1 MSKQFNQ
8 TSAFK
13 ALGAGIILI
22 QLFDL
27 LIHAATNQLE
37 ILRVS
42 SNVILLLWLA
52 VTALGRYNTK
62 FLSLAVGSI
71 GGYLALNFI
80 FLALEGVTNVEQ
92 GGELRGMLF
101 LLMSLTV
108 AASFLLIHVHKRFQ
122 SG

>member
-8 TSAFK
+8 TRAFK
-13 ALGAGIILI
+13 ALGAGIVLI
-22 QLFDL
+22 QFFDL
-27 LIHAATNQLE
+27 FIHAATNQLE

-42 SNVILLLWLA
+42 SNIILLLWLA
-52 VTALGRYNTK
+52 VTASGRYNTK

-71 GGYLALNFI
+71 GGYLVLNFI

>member
-42 SNVILLLWLA
+42 SNIILLLWLA